1 MISEIN
7 ILRIKKVIIGHSLL
21 VLILVPNDSSLEQI
35 YMNVKLTYYD
45 STGFYDTLLRLYL
58 KQLHDDMY
66 IEIDINCLYNS
77 TCAIDIWKY
86 FGNNRTYLTNRVC
99 IIGRYSVAY
108 NSDRYI
114 WYLYQIIIGILW
126 RLQKYCKNIIILYC
140 LLSKIILSRYT
151 LVYY

>member
-1 MISEIN
+1 M
-7 ILRIKKVIIGHSLL
+7 VA
-21 VLILVPNDSSLEQI
+21 LEQI

-45 STGFYDTLLRLYL
+45 STGFYDTLLRFIS
-58 KQLHDDMY
+58 QATTWRHVY

-151 LVYY
+151 LIYY